1 MLSDEVTK
9 ILNRQI
15 NLEQYSANLYMQMS
29 AWCDFKGLEGCAAFL
44 SRHAEDETAH
54 MRRLFNYVAET
65 GSLPI
70 MGQVKAPP
78 TDFESVIDVF
88 RQTYA
93 HEQLITK
100 SINGLVQATFD
111 AGDFSTFHFLQWYVA
126 EQHEEEH
133 LFKTVLDKIELTDVT
148 GPGLFLF
155 DKEISGLGFKQ
166 GG

>member
-1 MLSDEVTK
+1 MLTEEVTK

-15 NLEQYSANLYMQMS
+15 NLEQYSANLYLQMS
-29 AWCDFKGLEGCAAFL
+29 AWCDFKGLEGCASFL
-44 SRHAEDETAH
+44 SRHSAEETEH

-70 MGQVKAPP
+70 VGAVNAPP
-78 TDFESVIDVF
+78 TAFEDVTDVF

-93 HEQLITK
+93 HEQAITK
-100 SINGLVQATFD
+100 SINNLVKTAFE
-111 AGDFSTFHFLQWYVA
+111 AGDFSTFTFLQWYVS

-133 LFKTVLDKIELTDVT
+133 LFKSILDKIEIVDLS

-155 DKEISGLGFKQ
+155 DKEVSGLSFKKQ
-166 GG
+166 A